1 MDLRT
6 TGSERSSLGGSGWQP
21 RPGRH
26 ADDVRAGVVWARCG
40 HRSEVAPL
48 EAVLIARPPDS
59 LGAVADV
66 RDQLMRAPVD
76 LTAIRAQADGIAAA
90 FTRHGVEVLVAEPP
104 AAAPPN
110 VIFMRDLFLMTP
122 QGAVIGRTA
131 ARQRAGEERYAAA
144 ALAAAGVPI
153 LATVTGDAHFE
164 GADALWIDDDTVLL
178 GVGFRTDRAGAGVVA
193 RVLADQGARCVP
205 APLGPGVQHLL
216 GAFVPID
223 DRLAA
228 VRSAVAGPELRDVL
242 GRYGYRLIELP
253 DDAGMLDARGMN
265 FVTLAPGHVLMP
277 AGAPVIRA
285 RLEAAGVRVDEV
297 DVSQYVHADGGLGCL
312 TGIVR
317 RRC

>member
-1 MDLRT
+1 
-6 TGSERSSLGGSGWQP
+6 
-21 RPGRH
+21 
-26 ADDVRAGVVWARCG
+26 
-40 HRSEVAPL
+40 
-48 EAVLIARPPDS
+48 
-59 LGAVADV
+59 
-66 RDQLMRAPVD
+66 MRAPVD
-76 LTAIRAQADGIAAA
+76 LAMIRRQAGGIAEA
-90 FTRHGVEVLVAEPP
+90 FGRHGVEVLVAETP
-104 AAAPPN
+104 AEAPPN

-131 ARQRAGEERYAAA
+131 ARQRAGEERYAAQ

-164 GADALWIDDDTVLL
+164 GADALWIADDTVLL
-178 GVGFRTDRAGAGVVA
+178 GVGFRTDPAGAAAVE
-193 RVLADQGARCVP
+193 RVLADQGVRCVS

-228 VRSAVAGPELRDVL
+228 LRSAVAGPELRDVL
-242 GRYGYRLIELP
+242 DRYGYRLIEMP
-253 DDAGMLDARGMN
+253 EDPGMLDARGMN

-277 AGAPVIRA
+277 AGAPAVRA
-285 RLEAAGVRVDEV
+285 RLEEAGVEVDEV